1 MKKSSIYR
9 TLQIAAAVTIYS
21 VTSIW
26 ASENHVDIV
35 SHTITNINTLLVIL
49 AIAVVFPYLCFKAL
63 GKIYTPPASRFRDE
77 TSRVNK
83 DIDSDTNEPNAI
95 INKDLETMQYR
106 GIQYK
111 PEDLAPKQATNQ
123 SNNQSDNSAPPVIKY
138 RGAIITNSDTSSTT
152 SKDSLSTDQPI
163 QKSAKP
169 KERMKYRGSYID

>member
-77 TSRVNK
+77 TSRVK
-83 DIDSDTNEPNAI
+83 DLGSDENELNEIA

-111 PEDLAPKQATNQ
+111 PEDLSPKQPTNQ
-123 SNNQSDNSAPPVIKY
+123 INKQSDDSAPSVIKY
-138 RGAIITNSDTSSTT
+138 RGAIITNSDTPSTT
-152 SKDSLSTDQPI
+152 PKDSLSTDQLI

>member
-77 TSRVNK
+77 ASRVN
-83 DIDSDTNEPNAI
+83 DVDSDENESNAI
-95 INKDLETMQYR
+95 AINKDLEIMQYR
-106 GIQYK
+106 GIPYK
-111 PEDLAPKQATNQ
+111 PEDLVTKQATNQ

-138 RGAIITNSDTSSTT
+138 RGAIITNSDTPSTT
-152 SKDSLSTDQPI
+152 SDSLPSNQPI